1 MGRRQT
7 AREMREKARE
17 RQRRYREKLKEKG
30 SKQITVVL
38 DRKTLEHLEKLEAFL
53 GSRFTRSQI
62 VAIALRKA
70 PAKRGW

>member
-53 GSRFTRSQI
+53 GSRFTRSMI
-62 VAIALRKA
+62 VAKALRKA
-70 PAKRGW
+70 PAKRS